1 MDYLKAEKLRKEWGD
16 KPCSHTDFEVETHL
30 DPEYVSVKTGDYVC
44 TCCGQVF
51 TKEHRDKIIAARN
64 NQK

>member
-1 MDYLKAEKLRKEWGD
+1 MDYLKAEKHRKAWCD
-16 KPCSHTDFEVETHL
+16 KHSSHPNFEVETHL
-30 DPEYVSVKTGDYVC
+30 DPEYVAVKTGDYVC

-51 TKEHRDKIIAARN
+51 TKEQRDKIIAARN